1 MAAKK
6 TSTKRTSRNKS
17 ARAESGKKPS
27 NPSKS
32 VDVESAKSLFGFSLH
47 GWVASSLKIAA
58 ARDVRSGFRAT
69 LVVISEPQTK
79 RALLEIKKQF
89 GAFPKWQEAQLVS
102 WLDGRSSSDLFS
114 LTLKDGPVWFLRL
127 IESVKA
133 DSSTES
139 RDTLAKSVFTR
150 ARDAAGPVLQGAR
163 TAKCEKLVLDFSA
176 STREELQGFLVGLE
190 IANYSFS
197 ETRGYRR
204 GGKRPV
210 VFLLPPP
217 VVEDAKELKAMIV
230 DGSRLGVAVNLAR
243 HLTNLPGGTLTPTVY
258 ADLARAVMAEVGD
271 VRVDVWDERR
281 LKSEN
286 MNLLLAVGGGA
297 ASPPRLVHMSYRPKE
312 RGAEKRPVALVGK
325 GVTFDSGG
333 LDIKPSSG
341 MRLMKKDMGGSAA
354 VLALTWWAADAG
366 LPLALDSYLAL
377 AENAVSSNSFRP
389 GDIIKAR
396 SGLAI
401 EIDNTDA
408 EGRLVLADAMNVAVT
423 QKAEDVPACLIDI
436 ATLTGAI
443 KVGLGTEIAGL
454 FTNSDDLAREIFDAG
469 LKRGDLS
476 WRMPLFQPYKS
487 GLRSNF
493 ADYVNSAAGGFGGA
507 ITAALF
513 LELFAKTEDGPS
525 LPWAHLDIYAWRDGA
540 SGAWTEA
547 GGSGQG
553 VLSMSEVLSR
563 FVSGK
568 WAEG

>member
-6 TSTKRTSRNKS
+6 
-17 ARAESGKKPS
+17 
-27 NPSKS
+27 S
-32 VDVESAKSLFGFSLH
+32 VKLSSDNAKSLFGFSLK
-47 GWVASSLKIAA
+47 GWMASAIKIVNTRE
-58 ARDVRSGFRAT
+58 ARTGIRGT
-69 LVVISEPQTK
+69 LLVVSDPQAK
-79 RALLEIKKQF
+79 RALLAIKKQF
-89 GAFPKWQEAQLVS
+89 GAIPKWQEAQLQQ
-102 WLDGRSSSDLFS
+102 WLEARTSADTFS

-127 IESVKA
+127 VETAKS
-133 DSSTES
+133 DSATEP
-139 RDTLAKSVFTR
+139 RDTLAKSVFAR
-150 ARDAAGPVLQGAR
+150 ARDAAGAVLQGAKA
-163 TAKCEKLVLDFSA
+163 AKVEKLVLDFSN

-190 IANYSFS
+190 IASYSFA
-197 ETRGYRR
+197 ETRGYRALA
-204 GGKRPV
+204 KRPALLLVSPLV
-210 VFLLPPP
+210 VD
-217 VVEDAKELKAMIV
+217 DAKELKLMIA
-230 DGSRLGVAVNLAR
+230 DAGRLGTAVNLAR

-258 ADLARAVMAEVGD
+258 ADLARAVMAD
-271 VRVDVWDERR
+271 AKNVRVDVWDERR

-286 MNLLLAVGGGA
+286 MNLLLAVGMGA
-297 ASPPRLVHMSYRPKE
+297 AAPPRLVHISYRPKD
-312 RGAEKRPVALVGK
+312 RGAEKRPIALVGK

-354 VLALTWWAADAG
+354 VLALTWWAAQAG

-377 AENAVSSNSFRP
+377 AENAISANSFRP

-396 SGLAI
+396 NGLAI

-408 EGRLVLADAMNVAVT
+408 EGRLVLADAMNVAISQT
-423 QKAEDVPACLIDI
+423 GDDAPACMIDL

-454 FTNSDDLAREIFDAG
+454 FTNNDDLAREIFDAG

-476 WRMPLFQPYKS
+476 WRMPLFQPYKTM
-487 GLRSNF
+487 LRSNV
-493 ADYVNSAAGGFGGA
+493 ADHVNSSAGGFGGA

-513 LELFAKTEDGPS
+513 LEFFAKRDDGKP
-525 LPWAHLDIYAWRDGA
+525 LPWAHLDIYAWKDGA
-540 SGAWTEA
+540 GGAWSEQ

-553 VLSMSEVLSR
+553 VLSLTEVLSR